1 MVTKLIVDGN
11 FWQVLLWFI
20 IYCFLGWIWESI
32 YRSIRLRRI
41 INSGFLVGPYI
52 PIYGFGAMLFVIL
65 LHFTTNPIELFFI
78 GGISAMV
85 LEYFTSW
92 LLEVIFHARWW
103 DYTGRFGNINGRV
116 TLSSFLAFGF
126 FAMIMPFVHLQVG
139 GIVASIPDPWLEII
153 VIVMAFFMISDT
165 ITTCSGLAKFNKV
178 LYHYQ
183 REIDRHTA
191 LFLDFIRKGSQSF
204 IMKYTND
211 KHRDRKVL
219 TYVQRRT
226 IMTFPSFNSTRYP
239 EALKRIEEL
248 FATVNQKFKETQYKP
263 EKVKKP
269 RIKKSKTKKKPASS

>member
-1 MVTKLIVDGN
+1 MINNLLVDGN
-11 FWQVLLWFI
+11 FWQIILSFI
-20 IYCFLGWIWESI
+20 IYWVIGWVWESL

-126 FAMIMPFVHLQVG
+126 FAMVMPYVHQQVSG
-139 GIVASIPDPWLEII
+139 VVASIPDPWLEII

-165 ITTCSGLAKFNKV
+165 ITTCSGLARFNKV
-178 LYHYQ
+178 LRRYQ
-183 REIDRHTA
+183 KEIDRHTA
-191 LFLDFIRKGSQSF
+191 RFLDFVRKGRQSF
-204 IMKYTND
+204 EMRFTKGD
-211 KHRDRKVL
+211 HRARSVL
-219 TYVQRRT
+219 TYIQRRT
-226 IMTFPSFNSTRYP
+226 IMTFPSFNSTLYP
-239 EALKRIEEL
+239 EAFKRIEEL
-248 FATVNQKFKETQYKP
+248 FATVNQKFKDTQYKP
-263 EKVKKP
+263 
-269 RIKKSKTKKKPASS
+269 KKSKTKKKPASS